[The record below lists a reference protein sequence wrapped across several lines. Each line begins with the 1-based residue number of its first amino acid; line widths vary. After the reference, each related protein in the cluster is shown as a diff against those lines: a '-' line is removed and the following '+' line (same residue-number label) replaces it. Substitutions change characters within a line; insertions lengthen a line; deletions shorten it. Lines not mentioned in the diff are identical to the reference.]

1 MPHSDRPRH
10 APVPPL
16 ERTFTYRFNLLR
28 KDIERASAP
37 GYAEAV
43 GVSLSDGRS
52 LAAIG
57 SFAPLSIK
65 ELASRS
71 HLNKSQAS
79 RAAQALVDQGL
90 VRKDDSTEDGRGV
103 VLTLTAAGQQVWA
116 RTMEYVHRRNEQ
128 ILACLDDEER
138 ATLSALLDRLIEH
151 NQHGGDANPGR

>member
-1 MPHSDRPRH
+1 M
-10 APVPPL
+10 PPL
-16 ERTFTYRFNLLR
+16 DRTFTYRFNLLR
-28 KDIERASAP
+28 KEIERASAP
-37 GYAEAV
+37 GYADEI

-90 VRKDDSTEDGRGV
+90 VRKDDSTADGRGV
-103 VLTLTAAGQQVWA
+103 VLTLTPAGQEVWA
-116 RTMEYVHRRNEQ
+116 RTMAYVHRRNAQ

-151 NQHGGDANPGR
+151 NRAGDGSAPGH

>member
-1 MPHSDRPRH
+1 
-10 APVPPL
+10 
-16 ERTFTYRFNLLR
+16 
-28 KDIERASAP
+28 
-37 GYAEAV
+37 
-43 GVSLSDGRS
+43 VSLSDGRS

-116 RTMEYVHRRNEQ
+116 RTMEYIHRRNEQ

-151 NQHGGDANPGR
+151 NQRASDADPGR